1 MGAGKMFSSNNF
13 KVDVKFVCKMGVER
27 EGEMVREIL
36 RAERDRLTETEGERR
51 GEGERDGTGV
61 GGLGQRGSK

>member
-1 MGAGKMFSSNNF
+1 MFSSNNF

-36 RAERDRLTETEGERR
+36 RAERDRLTETEGERA
-51 GEGERDGTGV
+51 TYQ
-61 GGLGQRGSK
+61 LGDLEC